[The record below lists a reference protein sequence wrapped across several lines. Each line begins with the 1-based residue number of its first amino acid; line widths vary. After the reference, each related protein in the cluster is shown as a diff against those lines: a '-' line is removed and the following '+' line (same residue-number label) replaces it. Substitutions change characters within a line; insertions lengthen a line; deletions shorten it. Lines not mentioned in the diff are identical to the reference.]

1 MVTNKLIKIL
11 KSGKIIIKK
20 STYRM
25 VPAFEISR
33 TGKPTDKESRFWWFK
48 VRGGGQGG
56 GGGNN
61 CEVVGTSFG
70 GDENV
75 LKLNVVVVTFVNI
88 LRTSALYTQMR
99 ELYGM

>member
-48 VRGGGQGG
+48 VKGAWGRGRGWEQ
-56 GGGNN
+56 
-61 CEVVGTSFG
+61 
-70 GDENV
+70 
-75 LKLNVVVVTFVNI
+75 L
-88 LRTSALYTQMR
+88 
-99 ELYGM
+99 

>member
-1 MVTNKLIKIL
+1 M
-11 KSGKIIIKK
+11 
-20 STYRM
+20 
-25 VPAFEISR
+25 
-33 TGKPTDKESRFWWFK
+33 
-48 VRGGGQGG
+48 
-56 GGGNN
+56 
-61 CEVVGTSFG
+61 VGTSFG